1 MQATNPISI
10 HMPFTKITPVK
21 PLNSELTLV
30 KVRAFAH
37 GKNRNYSH
45 VSKAELDSAIP
56 TLSYIPVV
64 GHLMEKYDKEGNL
77 VGHIFGGHDVEL
89 TENWELRD
97 ITVPFGV
104 VSADE
109 PFYET
114 VQEFGKDVEYLCSYA
129 YLWTGRYPDLLDAT
143 YSEDVWFNQS
153 VELTYKNYTAL
164 EEDSNY
170 VDLHGIQFS
179 AFCIL
184 GKSDNPEEN
193 VEPCFISS
201 DISPVKFDLQNAQFN
216 QLMAEMREQLSLCF
230 EANTTKEGGNES
242 LNHEMIEAIFAELG
256 IAMDAINFEITEDMT
271 EEQLRAALEA
281 FAAEQTGAGDE
292 PANEPADDPVDN
304 PVDEPADEPTDD
316 PADDPAPPAKDG
328 GSEFS
333 AKFATVNQKRE
344 ALRNALDPVVIKD
357 GTGKIVSEMYYY
369 VSDFDDNYV
378 FVERDIWTVDN
389 YECKYG
395 RMTYTFDE
403 STMTASITSEFEEMV
418 KMWLTLAEAAA
429 LNAERAELETLRQ
442 FKLDTED
449 AQHTAAMEAVMAEF
463 EDVSGLEEYSAICES
478 ATDAEDLEMR
488 LFALRGKQV
497 KVKKTPKSETTVKVG
512 IQENQT
518 SEEEP
523 YGGLFAKY
531 GYTAKK

>member
-1 MQATNPISI
+1 MEKQTMSFSVPAA
-10 HMPFTKITPVK
+10 KLTPVQ
-21 PLNSELTLV
+21 PENSGFTLT
-30 KVRAFAH
+30 KVWVCSP
-37 GKNRNYSH
+37 GKNRNFSNI
-45 VSKAELDSAIP
+45 SKEELDLATPS
-56 TLSYIPVV
+56 LKYIPVV
-64 GHLMEKYDKEGNL
+64 GHLYEKYDKDGNM
-77 VGHIFGGHDVEL
+77 VGRLFGGHDVEL

-104 VSADE
+104 VTVDAPS
-109 PFYET
+109 YEMVT
-114 VQEFGKDVEYLCSYA
+114 EFGKEKEYMTAYA
-129 YLWTGRYPDLLDAT
+129 MLWTGRYPEILEAT
-143 YSEDVWFNQS
+143 YSDDVWYNQS
-153 VELTYKNYTAL
+153 MEINYQNWTVL

-170 VDLHGIQFS
+170 VDLHGLEFS
-179 AFCIL
+179 ALCIL
-184 GKSDNPEEN
+184 GKSDDPTEN
-193 VEPCFISS
+193 VEPCFPSARIE
-201 DISPVKFDLQNAQFN
+201 PVKFDLNGAQFN

-292 PANEPADDPVDN
+292 PVDEPADDPVDN
-304 PVDEPADEPTDD
+304 PVDEPADEPTDE
-316 PADDPAPPAKDG
+316 PADDPAPPAEDG

-497 KVKKTPKSETTVKVG
+497 KIKKTPKSETTVKVG

-518 SEEEP
+518 GEEEP